1 MQRFGKLLIYS
12 HDFNEF
18 WVKSASETGLKT
30 LGIHP
35 VPGISSEGPRS
46 LEQLLKRR
54 ERTLSDIYAGTLRE
68 ECVGIELEAH
78 AMHVLLPRSLFER
91 FPLWFREDEHGARTP
106 VFNCCPS
113 SDGALAEI
121 EKNAQKLGERIA
133 EFSHTHRYYLW
144 TDDGGEYCHCEKC
157 KDLSPSDQAMLIANS
172 IYRGLRRADP
182 LAQLSFLAYQATIAP
197 PQRVAPESGIFLEY
211 APIDRKS
218 SFCLNDATCKENAAQ
233 ARNILPLLEYFGK
246 RGSQALD
253 YWLDVSY
260 FYRWQQPFGELP
272 LHSGVLQRDVLF
284 YEECGFEQ
292 IASFACGINEDYVRR
307 YGDLPLR
314 VFSEVLGRGR

>member
-1 MQRFGKLLIYS
+1 M
-12 HDFNEF
+12 
-18 WVKSASETGLKT
+18 
-30 LGIHP
+30 
-35 VPGISSEGPRS
+35 PGISSEDPRS
-46 LEQLLKRR
+46 LEQLLKTSGENSFRH
-54 ERTLSDIYAGTLRE
+54 LCGTLRE

-121 EKNAQKLGERIA
+121 EKNAQKLGERMRNFHIRIA
-133 EFSHTHRYYLW
+133 IIFGRTTAANTAIAKSVKIFLLPIRRCSSQTAFTGACAAPTLW
-144 TDDGGEYCHCEKC
+144 RNFRFCV
-157 KDLSPSDQAMLIANS
+157 S
-172 IYRGLRRADP
+172 
-182 LAQLSFLAYQATIAP
+182 ATIAP

-284 YEECGFEQ
+284 YESAGLNRSLRLLAESTRTTCAVTE
-292 IASFACGINEDYVRR
+292 ICR
-307 YGDLPLR
+307 YAYFPK
-314 VFSEVLGRGR
+314 F